1 MIACFVFNE
10 LKEHFFE
17 ICIFLRNKQNFFVT
31 NWFNPNNFQ
40 LSQNIWIIFLHIYLS
55 KQQLC
60 DADIWIEFTF
70 HSKKILLHTFHL
82 KKILSASYFFS
93 LSHMWSNKESSHSI
107 LLPHFSQE
115 KCLQIGSSNIFPMP
129 SLFKFLIY

>member
-17 ICIFLRNKQNFFVT
+17 ICIFPRNKQNFFVT
-31 NWFNPNNFQ
+31 NLFNPNNFQ
-40 LSQNIWIIFLHIYLS
+40 LSQNIWIIFFAYLFIQVAAMRRWHMDRIYIS
-55 KQQLC
+55 FEKNS
-60 DADIWIEFTF
+60 FSF
-70 HSKKILLHTFHL
+70 LLFL
-82 KKILSASYFFS
+82 S

-107 LLPHFSQE
+107 SLPHFTQE

-129 SLFKFLIY
+129 SLFKILIY